1 MEAAAPAPEKLSL
14 QKKKGKDKYILME
27 IKTERNYIQQ
37 TCSVKILQDVLQP
50 EMRMIDNKLKCTNA
64 IKETGKGNYI
74 GKYKY
79 SKTMYLVAGLLFPI

>member
-1 MEAAAPAPEKLSL
+1 M
-14 QKKKGKDKYILME
+14 
-27 IKTERNYIQQ
+27 
-37 TCSVKILQDVLQP
+37 KILKDVLKP